1 MEARYGRPFT
11 QQFLAE
17 VKKGKP
23 QIETQNYQP
32 GTGPSPGEL
41 TAKGY
46 RLGWKVRGNAGIEV
60 ENWVHPS
67 GKSIQRD
74 VSTWKPG
81 AAQLGEQPEG
91 HAGEVQSVD
100 LPPSRLDPL
109 IDKQEKAEV
118 LLSRLQ
124 DNNNQI
130 KDLLNSHPVPWD
142 EVKQR
147 FTESNDLQAELKEL
161 GASSD
166 DPSAAPTL
174 DMDDVDENFYQQLD
188 AARQDLL
195 DLRVDADN
203 QNPDFETLMQ
213 QPTTVVQQ

>member
-1 MEARYGRPFT
+1 M
-11 QQFLAE
+11 
-17 VKKGKP
+17 
-23 QIETQNYQP
+23 ETQNYQP

-81 AAQLGEQPEG
+81 AAQPGEQPEG

-130 KDLLNSHPVPWD
+130 RDLLNSHPVPWD

-213 QPTTVVQQ
+213 QPTIVDQQ